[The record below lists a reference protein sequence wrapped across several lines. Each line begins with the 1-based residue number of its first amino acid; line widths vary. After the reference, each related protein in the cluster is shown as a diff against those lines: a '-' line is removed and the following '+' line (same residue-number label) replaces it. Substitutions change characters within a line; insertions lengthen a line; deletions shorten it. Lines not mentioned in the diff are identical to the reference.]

1 METLDIYASPPPNR
15 STENGSASL
24 TSRLVWCGIQYMGRQ
39 LFYAHELGLLI
50 EDIYGEKCSSNRVA
64 AALKSL
70 SGLRYVTRVQVDDRF
85 QTYYRYRVSELGLQY
100 IRRHS
105 KEAVGVRKEM
115 QKEEQ
120 A

>member
-50 EDIYGEKCSSNRVA
+50 EDIYGEKCWESQEYCYSCEIHFKMNPLISK
-64 AALKSL
+64 LKL
-70 SGLRYVTRVQVDDRF
+70 YDF
-85 QTYYRYRVSELGLQY
+85 E
-100 IRRHS
+100 
-105 KEAVGVRKEM
+105 VRDL
-115 QKEEQ
+115 
-120 A
+120 

>member
-15 STENGSASL
+15 NTGNGTVSY

-50 EDIYGEKCSSNRVA
+50 ENIYGEKCSSNRVA
-64 AALKSL
+64 AALKDL
-70 SGLRYVTRVQVDDRF
+70 AGLRYVTRVQVDDRS
-85 QTYYRYRVSELGLQY
+85 QTYYRYRVSEIGLQY
-100 IRRHS
+100 IQRHS

-115 QKEEQ
+115 QEKEQ
-120 A
+120 Q